1 MGGGSDKLS
10 SKMCKAPVK
19 SFTTNKPTASFF
31 TGQMCFLWP
40 NQQCQSTVACLQSQM
55 KTKLY
60 KKCLHALSLA
70 NWWLEQMC
78 GINSHQLHKY
88 NIHVIIGQSESM
100 LCLVFPLQKAKLWFR
115 VHLPV

>member
-55 KTKLY
+55 KTKN
-60 KKCLHALSLA
+60 STA
-70 NWWLEQMC
+70 NSVVTM
-78 GINSHQLHKY
+78 IDIDIAIAIIS
-88 NIHVIIGQSESM
+88 NIV
-100 LCLVFPLQKAKLWFR
+100 
-115 VHLPV
+115 

>member
-1 MGGGSDKLS
+1 
-10 SKMCKAPVK
+10 
-19 SFTTNKPTASFF
+19 
-31 TGQMCFLWP
+31 
-40 NQQCQSTVACLQSQM
+40 
-55 KTKLY
+55 
-60 KKCLHALSLA
+60 
-70 NWWLEQMC
+70 MC